1 MSNLVKKSDYS
12 TEINEVEN
20 KITADHDHDRY
31 ISTPEFNRLTSKNFT
46 AVLKQANLESKSDIT
61 NFVKKKQ
68 ILIIN

>member
-1 MSNLVKKSDYS
+1 M
-12 TEINEVEN
+12 EN